1 MRLLLMSGKIDLL
14 TVLAIDSCATKRDG
28 LALGN
33 GSDGHGDNVL
43 LLVT

>member
-1 MRLLLMSGKIDLL
+1 MLLLLMSGKIDLL
-14 TVLAIDSCATKRDG
+14 TDFTIDSCATKRNG

-33 GSDGHGDNVL
+33 GSDGHGDTVL